1 MTFTSFSE
9 ALKPVQVQ
17 ELHHGF
23 WEACRQT
30 RQDLCPG
37 SWDPLAFSKLEAYSK
52 LHSSFVLIRVIRL
65 RCLAL
70 ASPWRWIWPC
80 PTGNSLRSIASR
92 RVSSQWMPWGTYGQ
106 MLPSSNI
113 GPGSMHL
120 RYWCVRVP
128 MEFQSGLGFELGS
141 AILRVLRDIWEQA
154 RGAKCAS
161 KPFLGS
167 ATRKATALSRSHTSA
182 RQYS

>member
-1 MTFTSFSE
+1 MDFGRHVAKHVKTCVPAPGIHWLFQSLRPIVSFI
-9 ALKPVQVQ
+9 ARL
-17 ELHHGF
+17 
-23 WEACRQT
+23 
-30 RQDLCPG
+30 
-37 SWDPLAFSKLEAYSK
+37 
-52 LHSSFVLIRVIRL
+52 LIRVIRL

-92 RVSSQWMPWGTYGQ
+92 RVSSQWMPWRTYGQ